1 LPTARDAHD
10 PYEALRY
17 PGYLLYLLVT
27 QASHLANQVAYIA
40 IGWTLYDRTASA
52 WPLAFVGLAMYLPIF
67 SFSLPAGLLA
77 DHPRRKAFLAYAVA
91 GQFLAFLGLA
101 WAVHVQA
108 PLAVWYGL
116 VFLSATASAVRTPL
130 AVSFYPTLIP
140 MEAVANSV
148 TWNSSNFQ
156 VSAIAGPVLGGALLH
171 WLGPAQA
178 FAVAA
183 AGPALYL
190 LGLPFLKPLRQAA
203 SANAAETLRARILGG
218 WHYLQKESVI
228 RWALTLDLFA
238 VLFGGADAIMPIF
251 AKDILH
257 VGPLGLGWLKAAG
270 FAGALC
276 MSLWVAHRPLRHAG
290 RSMLLAVGAFGLCM
304 VTFSLSHSYLLS
316 FAALFTAGAMDAISV
331 VVRQTMVQVR
341 TPEHLRGRVQAVNF
355 LFIGSSNELGEFE
368 SGMTAA
374 WFGPVGSVLYGGLAT
389 LGVVA
394 WVAMASPELRRL
406 ARLDKA
412 EPSPATEQDGRSAFN
427 KEAL

>member
-1 LPTARDAHD
+1 LPSSHD

-17 PGYLLYLLVT
+17 PGYRLYLLVT
-27 QASHLANQVAYIA
+27 QASHLANQIAFIA

-67 SFSLPAGLLA
+67 GFSLPAGLLA
-77 DHPRRKAFLAYAVA
+77 DHPRRKAFLAYSVA
-91 GQFLAFLGLA
+91 AQCLSFLGLA
-101 WAVHVQA
+101 WAAHSGA
-108 PLAVWYGL
+108 PLWVWYSL

-140 MEAVANSV
+140 MDAVANSV

-156 VSAIAGPVLGGALLH
+156 FSAIVGPVLGGALLN
-171 WLGPAQA
+171 WLGSSEA
-178 FAVAA
+178 FAIAA

-190 LGLPFLKPLRQAA
+190 LGLPFLKPLRVAA
-203 SANAAETLRARILGG
+203 SANAKESLRDRILGG
-218 WHYLQKESVI
+218 WRYLQKESVI

-257 VGPLGLGWLKAAG
+257 VGPLGLGWLNAAG

-276 MSLWVAHRPLRHAG
+276 MSVWVAHRPLRHAG
-290 RSMLLAVGAFGLCM
+290 RSMLLAVGGFGLCM
-304 VTFSLSHSYLLS
+304 VVFSLSHSYALS
-316 FAALFTAGAMDAISV
+316 FLALFGAGALDAISV

-355 LFIGSSNELGEFE
+355 LFIGSSNELGGFE

-374 WFGPVGSVLYGGLAT
+374 LMGPVLSVLAGGLLT

-394 WVAMASPELRRL
+394 WVAKISPELRQL
-406 ARLDKA
+406 ENL
-412 EPSPATEQDGRSAFN
+412 SQTEEG
-427 KEAL
+427 